1 MSDNEHTTKTSK
13 GAREAVPSRRKR
25 RLGAERGFGRR
36 LKEAREPL
44 KQADIAKRA
53 KVARSALARYES
65 GERFPSVPELRRL
78 CDVLKVSP
86 TYLVFGDDQST
97 AFKTTESEV
106 KAAAPDD
113 ESEIGVVSRNLYT
126 ALLLNILPRNE
137 SSAFLELIWS
147 SANKQIGGDTRL
159 LSELADLCDV
169 IARSMDLEEI
179 ADDLFE
185 RNPDIRQSIE
195 KLGQ

>member
-13 GAREAVPSRRKR
+13 DARKPAPSRRKR
-25 RLGAERGFGRR
+25 QLGAERGFGRR
-36 LKEAREPL
+36 LKDAREPL
-44 KQADIAKRA
+44 KQADIAERA

-86 TYLVFGDDQST
+86 TYLVFGDDELP
-97 AFKTTESEV
+97 AFKSTESDV
-106 KAAAPDD
+106 KASAPDD
-113 ESEIGVVSRNLYT
+113 ESEIGAVSRNLYT

-137 SSAFLELIWS
+137 YNAFLELIWS
-147 SANKQIGGDTRL
+147 SANKQIGGETRL
-159 LSELADLCDV
+159 LSELAELCDV
-169 IARSMDLEEI
+169 IAKSMDLEQM

-185 RNPDIRQSIE
+185 KNPEIRKSIE
-195 KLGQ
+195 KLGE